1 MPAPLYL
8 ASRSPRRK
16 ELLEQA
22 GIQFLIYVPEEEEM
36 VAPKTLKTLGPGAL
50 VRRIALLKAKAAYRE
65 LREKGVK
72 EGVILAADTLVF
84 LEGKVLSKPENVED
98 AKAML
103 RRLSGRW
110 HQVCTGVSCLS
121 FDEKGGHCKTIHV
134 SSGVKFFELE
144 KEWIDWYVATGEPM
158 DKAGAYGAQA
168 KGSFLLE
175 RFDGSYTNV
184 VGLPLGQSLALLEE
198 VSGKKRA
205 YFQGESRK

>member
-1 MPAPLYL
+1 MSAPLYL

-50 VRRIALLKAKAAYRE
+50 VRKIAHLKAKAAYRE
-65 LREKGVK
+65 LRQKGVK
-72 EGVILAADTLVF
+72 KGFILAADTLVF
-84 LEGKVLSKPENVED
+84 LEGKVLGKPENVED
-98 AKAML
+98 AKSML
-103 RRLSGRW
+103 RNLSGRW

-121 FDEKGGHCKTIHV
+121 FDSKGGHSKTIHV

-144 KEWIDWYVATGEPM
+144 NEWIDWYVATGEPM

-184 VGLPLGQSLALLEE
+184 VGLPLGQTLALLEE
-198 VSGKKRA
+198 VSGRKRA
-205 YFQGESRK
+205 YFQGKK